1 MAAVVRDPAPRLVSP
16 VLLILAGLCFLLPFA
31 GVSCNTSP
39 VRTEVRSLL
48 AGEGSLIS
56 DTAVGPCLDGLNGEN
71 VATYSGLEL
80 ATGGSPS
87 VTAPDPAGCVALSA
101 ANGGSTTTP
110 LEGGRIGVGVQPLL
124 LAALVVMLLGLLLG
138 LARFALR
145 PLAVAATA
153 VAAIV
158 LLAVNQA
165 QIGSPILARITQSAF
180 GAVTASLPA
189 RGSPGMVSY
198 LQVEISSSFTVT
210 AGLGFILAMV
220 ALGLLAL
227 YNLAA
232 ELARH
237 AGRGAGSAPPTSY
250 AGSGP
255 SPGP

>member
-31 GVSCNTSP
+31 GVSCNTAP
-39 VRTEVRSLL
+39 VKSEVGSLL

-56 DTAVGPCLDGLNGEN
+56 DTVVGPCLDGLNGDS
-71 VATYSGLEL
+71 VATYTGLDL
-80 ATGGSPS
+80 ATGASPS
-87 VTAPDPAGCVALSA
+87 TDALEPAGCAALSA
-101 ANGGSTTTP
+101 ANGGSTTTR
-110 LEGGRIGVGVQPLL
+110 LDGSQIGVGAQPLL
-124 LAALVVMLLGLLLG
+124 LVALVAMLLGLLLS
-138 LARFALR
+138 LTRFALR

-165 QIGSPILARITQSAF
+165 QIGSQILGRITQSAF
-180 GAVTASLPA
+180 GAVTESLP
-189 RGSPGMVSY
+189 GNGTPGIASY
-198 LQVEISSSFTVT
+198 LQVEISSSFKVT
-210 AGLGFILAMV
+210 AGIGLILAMV
-220 ALGLLAL
+220 ALGLLVL

-237 AGRGAGSAPPTSY
+237 AGRGGAAPPTPY